1 MKNRFHKQARFHN
14 RDVTR
19 LILALVA
26 CLLLTQIV
34 NPFGANAQE
43 LKRIDKVKSFLRDDV
58 HSAKKATIYSA
69 ILPGWGQAYNRKYW
83 KIPIVYAGFGAVGYF
98 VKTNHDLYTL
108 RKEEY
113 KILDDDPNATTISG
127 KPKAQIRVDI
137 DTYRR
142 TRDLS
147 IIGLALWYGLN
158 LIDANVDG
166 HFYNFDV
173 DDDLTL
179 KIQPK
184 LLDASGLS
192 HGVGLSLNLTW
203 R

>member
-1 MKNRFHKQARFHN
+1 M
-14 RDVTR
+14 TR

-26 CLLLTQIV
+26 CLLLTQIF